1 MCHQACHHEFNL
13 QRTYVVL
20 HKNYVA
26 HPSTRLTRRSSRYSA
41 PHSVLC
47 RIMHSLPHFP
57 TSQTRGSLAPLS
69 DALSLES
76 AMDWEGGAAKLGR
89 LGRSHG

>member
-1 MCHQACHHEFNL
+1 MCLCPITISIQC
-13 QRTYVVL
+13 TYVVL
-20 HKNYVA
+20 HKNYVV

-41 PHSVLC
+41 PHSILC
-47 RIMHSLPHFP
+47 TCKSTPSPISQP
-57 TSQTRGSLAPLS
+57 TTRGSLAPLS